1 MANDG
6 YHEPIEELSD
16 KTRVMHKAITY
27 LMEELAAVVWYNQ
40 RVDASVNDLN
50 LDSDILQD
58 LVTEKGLIIIGAE
71 YCVKTGAV
79 NFIG

>member
-1 MANDG
+1 
-6 YHEPIEELSD
+6 
-16 KTRVMHKAITY
+16 
-27 LMEELAAVVWYNQ
+27 MEELAAVDWYNQ

>member
-27 LMEELAAVVWYNQ
+27 LMEGVSSC
-40 RVDASVNDLN
+40 R
-50 LDSDILQD
+50 
-58 LVTEKGLIIIGAE
+58 LVQPARRCISE
-71 YCVKTGAV
+71 
-79 NFIG
+79 